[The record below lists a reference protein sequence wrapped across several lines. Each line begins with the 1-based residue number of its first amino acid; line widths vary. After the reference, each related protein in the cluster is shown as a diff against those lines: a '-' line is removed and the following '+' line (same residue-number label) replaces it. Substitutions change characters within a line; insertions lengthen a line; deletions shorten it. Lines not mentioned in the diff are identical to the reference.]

1 MINITRVQL
10 SADGWTLNILS
21 ERVATITDPLGNR
34 KVSYFGFDTQEK
46 ALQFQQWLIENKQCS
61 AATVRKAERLSMN
74 FEGKSWGVGTELI
87 LALAQRTTT
96 TATTTNTNNHK
107 NNSRTLLTQ

>member
-1 MINITRVQL
+1 MLNITRVEL
-10 SADGWTLNILS
+10 SVDGWTLNILS
-21 ERVATITDPLGNR
+21 KRLATITDPLGNR

-74 FEGKSWGVGTELI
+74 FECKAWGVPTELI
-87 LALAQRTTT
+87 LELAQRSITSTK
-96 TATTTNTNNHK
+96 TNNNYH
-107 NNSRTLLTQ
+107 TFLT

>member
-1 MINITRVQL
+1 MFNITRVQL
-10 SADGWTLNILS
+10 SAGGWTLNILS

-46 ALQFQQWLIENKQCS
+46 ALQFQQWLIDNQQCS

-74 FEGKSWGVGTELI
+74 FECKAWAVPTELI
-87 LALAQRTTT
+87 LELAQRSTI
-96 TATTTNTNNHK
+96 TNINNNPHI
-107 NNSRTLLTQ
+107 SLTQ